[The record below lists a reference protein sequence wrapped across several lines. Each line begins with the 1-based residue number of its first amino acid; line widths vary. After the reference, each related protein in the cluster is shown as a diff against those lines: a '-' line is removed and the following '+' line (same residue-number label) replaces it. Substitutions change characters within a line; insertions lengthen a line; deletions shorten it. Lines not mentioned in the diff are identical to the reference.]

1 MWTGSW
7 NDFSIVTSCVY
18 FAVLLYAVGW
28 SVLFYFLTQDTKD
41 TGVIGKGANYSDE
54 CGENNDCM
62 TLLSLQ
68 VAMLMI
74 MKPLPKLFSDVIKP

>member
-1 MWTGSW
+1 MLSHV
-7 NDFSIVTSCVY
+7 IVYSAY
-18 FAVLLYAVGW
+18 PFISL
-28 SVLFYFLTQDTKD
+28 SHQNTKE
-41 TGVIGKGANYSDE
+41 TGVLGKGQNYSDE
-54 CGENNDCM
+54 CGSNNDCM

>member
-1 MWTGSW
+1 MTPHVIIRS
-7 NDFSIVTSCVY
+7 FTIVKGHTKSFLCHQ
-18 FAVLLYAVGW
+18 
-28 SVLFYFLTQDTKD
+28 LFTQGTKES
-41 TGVIGKGANYSDE
+41 GVIGKGENYSDE

-62 TLLSLQ
+62 SLLSLQ

>member
-1 MWTGSW
+1 MFCYIFW
-7 NDFSIVTSCVY
+7 
-18 FAVLLYAVGW
+18 A
-28 SVLFYFLTQDTKD
+28 QDTKE
-41 TGVIGKGANYSDE
+41 TGVIGKGENYSDE

-74 MKPLPKLFSDVIKP
+74 MKPLPKLFSDVIKPYVFILLASVSRPFSVIFMWRG